1 MKYLTIVI
9 GLFFFVGCFKE
20 KTKINQVK
28 NISFVKAE
36 RKPTIIDSLI
46 TEQEIQEFV
55 QKLNYPY
62 YRFKDRND
70 SIKTYKTLE
79 KFELK
84 KIKEFDRS
92 YKEDIDSIT
101 KIIADSLKITES
113 YYKSDIDNNGFLD
126 MVIIGDSK
134 CCSSFTALEPNSTRS
149 SDYSVY
155 ALMNFGNDSINPVN
169 LKRLSLI
176 LYSIIPKIEYLK
188 DKPQLTIF
196 EPPQFS
202 WPDNEK
208 ISNLKKIELA
218 YKFGTFVEYNTNP
231 KKYSI
236 ESIEYK
242 TEGCYGNCPVFKL
255 IMCNDQTATLSAVEF
270 NSLEPNLFE
279 YSISRELKGEFETI
293 IDIKNYKDIIDLLN
307 YLDFPSLENDY
318 YFSATDQPSSQ
329 LTIMYDNGKTKIIS
343 DYGKKGTHGLVKIY
357 NMISNLRTNQK
368 WNKITEN

>member
-169 LKRLSLI
+169 LKRLSFI

-255 IMCNDQTATLSAVEF
+255 IICNDQTATLSAVEF

>member
-169 LKRLSLI
+169 LKRLSFI